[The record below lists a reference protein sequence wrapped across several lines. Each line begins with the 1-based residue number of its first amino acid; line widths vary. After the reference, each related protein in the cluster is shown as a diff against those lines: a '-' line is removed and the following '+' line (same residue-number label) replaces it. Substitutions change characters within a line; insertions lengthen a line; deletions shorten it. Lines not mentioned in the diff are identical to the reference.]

1 MTNTLHIKVVFEL
14 QFSSYS
20 SLTPKEVLH
29 TFFSRDIPSTTHIQT
44 HTSPTSKV
52 KESLKDCDFAFPIT
66 QAPVL
71 TVLRRVH
78 LHANAR
84 IFTKARLAGN

>member
-52 KESLKDCDFAFPIT
+52 KESLKDCDFAFPI
-66 QAPVL
+66 VL